1 MAQRQD
7 RQRQLLYVSDSVGSS
22 VLGDGLVP
30 RRPWG
35 PAMTQMEVEAVVM
48 VVEEVMEVMVV
59 EVMVV
64 KNERQPNSELQ
75 AFASTCSK

>member
-35 PAMTQMEVEAVVM
+35 PAVTQVEAVVK
-48 VVEEVMEVMVV
+48 VVVKVMVMEV
-59 EVMVV
+59 
-64 KNERQPNSELQ
+64 
-75 AFASTCSK
+75 T